1 MIEHKQFWHMQM
13 HPEYTEFFDKYGRLI
28 VEHLNLIGLGDE
40 DEQSDK
46 VRAFS
51 HDMQVGDIV
60 ALRKG
65 KKLTALVEIT
75 SPCYKVQESESS
87 KLSWLEFRHNVKVLD
102 WNDDREIP
110 VAQGTLKR
118 CVSDDV
124 ETTRVIKGW
133 FEDIHQ
139 CLQELNIKI

>member
-13 HPEYTEFFDKYGRLI
+13 HPEDTEFFDKYGRLI
-28 VEHLNLIGLGDE
+28 VEHLNFIGLGDE

-65 KKLTALVEIT
+65 K
-75 SPCYKVQESESS
+75 
-87 KLSWLEFRHNVKVLD
+87 N
-102 WNDDREIP
+102 
-110 VAQGTLKR
+110 
-118 CVSDDV
+118 
-124 ETTRVIKGW
+124 
-133 FEDIHQ
+133 
-139 CLQELNIKI
+139 